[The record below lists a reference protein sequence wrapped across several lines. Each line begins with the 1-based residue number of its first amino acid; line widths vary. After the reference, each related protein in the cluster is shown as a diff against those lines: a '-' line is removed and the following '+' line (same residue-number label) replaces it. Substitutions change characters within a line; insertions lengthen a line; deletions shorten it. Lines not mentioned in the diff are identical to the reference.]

1 MRCRYRPN
9 ISDRHKSQFFSEIPG
24 LYIEDGTN
32 NFVHDETSRYEAN
45 DFYQQIEHV
54 LEEKNRI
61 RNFVISELVARS
73 SLAKALS
80 K

>member
-1 MRCRYRPN
+1 MRCRFRPN

-61 RNFVISELVARS
+61 QNWLLDSPGGHV
-73 SLAKALS
+73 
-80 K
+80 

>member
-32 NFVHDETSRYEAN
+32 NFAHGGTSRYEAN
-45 DFYQQIEHV
+45 DFYQHLEHV

-61 RNFVISELVARS
+61 LNFGIGC
-73 SLAKALS
+73 
-80 K
+80 